1 MIFGL
6 LKNPLTK
13 MIFNTVK
20 NKAVDDFK
28 HKAEK
33 VKTIREAEILACKE
47 VDVAR
52 IKSQDKSWKD
62 EILLIWLIGML
73 STGWFE
79 STRDRFEEWVRII
92 NDLPDS
98 VWYLVIIVF
107 TATFSTKMTD
117 KVLNRNKKK

>member
-1 MIFGL
+1 MMW
-6 LKNPLTK
+6 LKLFSNPLTK
-13 MIFNTVK
+13 MVF
-20 NKAVDDFK
+20 NKATEHFK

-73 STGWFE
+73 TTGWFE
-79 STRDRFEEWVRII
+79 STRDNFREWVSII

>member
-1 MIFGL
+1 MWLAL
-6 LKNPLTK
+6 LKNPITK
-13 MIFNTVK
+13 MVF
-20 NKAVDDFK
+20 NKATEHFK

-73 STGWFE
+73 TTGWFE
-79 STRDRFEEWVRII
+79 STRDNFREWVLLSMTSLTLYGIWLSLSLLQLS
-92 NDLPDS
+92 LP
-98 VWYLVIIVF
+98 
-107 TATFSTKMTD
+107 
-117 KVLNRNKKK
+117 R

>member
-1 MIFGL
+1 MIFSL
-6 LKNPLTK
+6 LNNPLTK
-13 MIFNTVK
+13 L
-20 NKAVDDFK
+20 AVGKITDHLK

-33 VKTIREAEILACKE
+33 VKTIREAEIQACKE
-47 VDVAR
+47 VDVQR
-52 IKSQDKSWKD
+52 IKSQDKSYKD
-62 EILLIWLIGML
+62 ELLLIWIIGML
-73 STGWFE
+73 STGWFD
-79 STRDRFEEWVRII
+79 STRDNFEEWVRII

>member
-1 MIFGL
+1 MFLAL

-13 MIFNTVK
+13 MVF
-20 NKAVDDFK
+20 NKATEHFK

-62 EILLIWLIGML
+62 EILLIWLISNFSSL
-73 STGWFE
+73 SKLFLLGVIPNHVSPLLFE
-79 STRDRFEEWVRII
+79 
-92 NDLPDS
+92 
-98 VWYLVIIVF
+98 
-107 TATFSTKMTD
+107 
-117 KVLNRNKKK
+117 

>member
-1 MIFGL
+1 MIFSL
-6 LKNPLTK
+6 LNNPLTK
-13 MIFNTVK
+13 LVVS
-20 NKAVDDFK
+20 KATDHFK

-33 VKTIREAEILACKE
+33 VKVIRAAEIEAAKE

-52 IKSQDKSWKD
+52 VKSQDKSWKD
-62 EILLIWLIGML
+62 EILLVWLISIL

-79 STRDRFEEWVRII
+79 STRDNFEHWFRLI

-98 VWYLVIIVF
+98 VWYLLVIVF

-117 KVLNRNKKK
+117 KVLNRNKK